1 MARNKTEKP
10 PKEVKL
16 KAPVNSKVSAA
27 LYDLLRSFEAELA
40 SREHLKAKILS
51 AVAFTYVRA
60 DLEETALKSIKMAAK
75 LIRTH
80 LDNFEE
86 TEFARDV
93 TSLVNDLEILADP
106 ERFPDLTAMILR
118 RRFPE
123 LTAILLQGY
132 KKSQPTRSNARPALR
147 LVK

>member
-1 MARNKTEKP
+1 M
-10 PKEVKL
+10 
-16 KAPVNSKVSAA
+16 
-27 LYDLLRSFEAELA
+27 
-40 SREHLKAKILS
+40 S